1 MLNKFNSTMIGS
13 GIIGG
18 IVLLLLAAMWGNI
31 DANAEDI
38 SNLNLEIA
46 KLNFEQTSNKLDN
59 VIGKAESIEDKVDV
73 LKLIVCSEKSYSY
86 CD

>member
-1 MLNKFNSTMIGS
+1 MFKKFNSTMIGS

-18 IVLLLLAAMWGNI
+18 IVLLLIATMQGNI
-31 DANAEDI
+31 DENADDI
-38 SNLNLEIA
+38 SNLNLEVA
-46 KLNFEQTSNKLDN
+46 KFNFEDTSNKLDN

-73 LKLIVCSEKSYSY
+73 LKLIVCSDKNYSY

>member
-18 IVLLLLAAMWGNI
+18 IVLFLVATMWGNI
-31 DANAEDI
+31 DANADDI
-38 SNLNLEIA
+38 SNLNLEVA
-46 KLNFEQTSNKLDN
+46 KFNFEDTSTKLDN

-73 LKLIVCSEKSYSY
+73 LKLIVCSDKNYSY

>member
-1 MLNKFNSTMIGS
+1 MFKKFNSTMIGS

-18 IVLLLLAAMWGNI
+18 IVLFLFAIMWGNI
-31 DANAEDI
+31 DANADDI
-38 SNLNLEIA
+38 SNLNLEVA
-46 KLNFEQTSNKLDN
+46 KFNFEDTSNKLDN

-73 LKLIVCSEKSYSY
+73 LKLIVCSDKNYSY

>member
-18 IVLLLLAAMWGNI
+18 IVLFLVITMWGNI
-31 DANAEDI
+31 DANADDI
-38 SNLNLEIA
+38 SNLNLEVA
-46 KLNFEQTSNKLDN
+46 KFNFEETSNKLDD

-73 LKLIVCSEKSYSY
+73 LKLIVCSDKNYSY

>member
-1 MLNKFNSTMIGS
+1 MIGS

-18 IVLLLLAAMWGNI
+18 IVLLLLATMQGNI
-31 DANAEDI
+31 DANADDI
-38 SNLNLEIA
+38 SNLNLEVA
-46 KLNFEQTSNKLDN
+46 KFNFEDTSNKLDN

-73 LKLIVCSEKSYSY
+73 LKLIVCSDKNYSY

>member
-18 IVLLLLAAMWGNI
+18 IVLLLLATMQGNI
-31 DANAEDI
+31 DANADDI
-38 SNLNLEIA
+38 SNLNLEVA
-46 KLNFEQTSNKLDN
+46 KFNFEDTSNKLDN
-59 VIGKAESIEDKVDV
+59 VIEKAESIEDKVDV
-73 LKLIVCSEKSYSY
+73 LKLIVCSEKNYSY